1 MRNTQKE
8 GEEKLYNAEA
18 PRRACFKRRAKSIL
32 SRTAKKSLGFSDPE
46 VIADLSKDEA
56 MNEFTDGIN
65 LVESG

>member
-8 GEEKLYNAEA
+8 GNQEIYIAEA
-18 PRRACFKRRAKSIL
+18 TQRACFKRRAKSIV
-32 SRTAKKSLGFSDPE
+32 SRAAKKSLGFSDPE

-56 MNEFTDGIN
+56 MSEFTDGIN